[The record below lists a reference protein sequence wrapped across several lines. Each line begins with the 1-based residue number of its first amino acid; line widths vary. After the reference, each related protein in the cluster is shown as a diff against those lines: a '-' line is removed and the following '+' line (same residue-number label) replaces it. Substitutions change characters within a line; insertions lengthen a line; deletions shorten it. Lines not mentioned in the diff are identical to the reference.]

1 MDQGKKIVLSKRM
14 TAVADMVSKQ
24 NTVAD
29 IGCDHGFVSIYLIQH
44 GICKKVLAMDVND
57 GPLERAKEHIS
68 MRGLS
73 DYIEVRKSDGMEKI
87 GMDEKPEADAAIIA
101 GMGGRLTV
109 RILSDGLKK
118 ARLMQE
124 IILQPQSEIFLV
136 RRFLMEN
143 GFFIAEENMV
153 LDEGKYY
160 QILKAVPDRKS
171 NESKQETL
179 SAVQEQF
186 GPILLQQR
194 NPVLQ
199 EYLER
204 ELDKFDH
211 ICRQI
216 EGNDTGTIAQISQK
230 QKIIREALTYFH

>member
-1 MDQGKKIVLSKRM
+1 MEQEKKIVLSKRM

-109 RILSDGLKK
+109 KILSDGLTK

-136 RRFLMEN
+136 RRFLIEN
-143 GFFIAEENMV
+143 GFLIAEENMV

-160 QILKAVPDRKS
+160 QILKAVPHKTAGK
-171 NESKQETL
+171 NEKEPL
-179 SAVQEQF
+179 NPAEEQF
-186 GPILLQQR
+186 GPLLLQQR

-199 EYLER
+199 EYLEL

-216 EGNDTGTIAQISQK
+216 KENDTETIAQISQK
-230 QKIIREALTYFH
+230 QKIIREALTYFR